1 MISKVTNYTIRHKQM
16 FGTWKKY
23 TFRNAN
29 KVKDHMVLAGDGA
42 LEIDSGF
49 CIAMLL

>member
-1 MISKVTNYTIRHKQM
+1 ME
-16 FGTWKKY
+16 KY
-23 TFRNAN
+23 NFHNAN

-49 CIAMLL
+49 HTVMLP